1 MGQTSVM
8 VESTLVN
15 LAHTNNHNC
24 HQCNVIHICQH
35 YHQVLPSYMNTEEV
49 EAMEP
54 NAWIDFRP
62 EQAFAPSHCDAW
74 TEVAIL
80 RAIRLDSDDNAFKQV
95 DGGPRA
101 NYWLTGQPN
110 HRHGSLFIGDPH
122 TLYMSRKVY
131 KYETVN
137 PMYLVGGSETGFL
150 PQKKLSQGI
159 CELAN
164 GSFF

>member
-1 MGQTSVM
+1 M

-24 HQCNVIHICQH
+24 HQCNVIYICQH
-35 YHQVLPSYMNTEEV
+35 YHQVLPSCLYTEEV

-80 RAIRLDSDDNAFKQV
+80 MTIRMDSDDDAYKQV
-95 DGGPRA
+95 NGAPRA

>member
-1 MGQTSVM
+1 
-8 VESTLVN
+8 
-15 LAHTNNHNC
+15 
-24 HQCNVIHICQH
+24 
-35 YHQVLPSYMNTEEV
+35 
-49 EAMEP
+49 MEP

-80 RAIRLDSDDNAFKQV
+80 TTIRLDSDDDAYKQV
-95 DGGPRA
+95 DGAPRA

-150 PQKKLSQGI
+150 PQKKLSK
-159 CELAN
+159 EFAN
-164 GSFF
+164 LRMGASSSSQIFVVEVVANMTT